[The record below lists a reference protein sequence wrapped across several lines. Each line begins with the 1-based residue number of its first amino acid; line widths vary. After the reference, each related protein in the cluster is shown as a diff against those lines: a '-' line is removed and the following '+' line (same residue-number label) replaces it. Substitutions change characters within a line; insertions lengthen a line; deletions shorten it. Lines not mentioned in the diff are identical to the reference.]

1 MPISA
6 LNCLGNRFELTNV
19 VGLVKLRV
27 SNLGGVLDVGQSL
40 GCLLDEK
47 SGCDPLSFAYPN
59 VTNDH
64 GILVRRTVL
73 RTVGSLGAFFYR
85 KALGLVTLRKDK
97 TLTINLTEY
106 GLKQTI
112 QKTITATEQ
121 PRLGRVIEQ
130 HRELY
135 QLITATGQ
143 RQAQVTGK
151 LAHQATSATAFPA
164 VGDWV
169 LFSAGDDDTTLIDR
183 ILPRQSV
190 LARGAV
196 NQHDGQIIAT
206 NIDTIFICMS
216 LNADFNVRRVERY
229 LTIAWDSGA
238 MPVLVLTKAD
248 VCTDR
253 ADKLRALADVT
264 VGVPTVMCSAE
275 TGEGLED
282 LQPYLTAGQTVAFV
296 GSSGV
301 GKSTLINRLLGA
313 TVLATK
319 TIRQDDDKG
328 RHTTTSRQ
336 LLPLPSGACVIDTPG
351 MRELQIFVG
360 DLQQTF
366 AEITALAAD
375 CKFNDCTHTSEPGC
389 AVQAAVADGRVS
401 LERLQSYQKL
411 QREMSYQGL
420 NSRQLE
426 QAKIQRMF
434 GGKQAMKRVKQR
446 YHRD

>member
-1 MPISA
+1 M
-6 LNCLGNRFELTNV
+6 
-19 VGLVKLRV
+19 
-27 SNLGGVLDVGQSL
+27 
-40 GCLLDEK
+40 
-47 SGCDPLSFAYPN
+47 
-59 VTNDH
+59 
-64 GILVRRTVL
+64 
-73 RTVGSLGAFFYR
+73 
-85 KALGLVTLRKDK
+85 
-97 TLTINLTEY
+97 
-106 GLKQTI
+106 
-112 QKTITATEQ
+112 
-121 PRLGRVIEQ
+121 
-130 HRELY
+130 
-135 QLITATGQ
+135 
-143 RQAQVTGK
+143 
-151 LAHQATSATAFPA
+151 
-164 VGDWV
+164 
-169 LFSAGDDDTTLIDR
+169 
-183 ILPRQSV
+183 

-253 ADKLRALADVT
+253 TDKLRALADVT
-264 VGVPTVMCSAE
+264 IGVPTVMCSAE

-434 GGKQAMKRVKQR
+434 GGKQAMKRIKQR